1 MVLLNQPDEIRE
13 LVKVFQ
19 SHKTVIPC
27 FCAEN
32 TYTIEGICQGATQA
46 AKQLGLDSILV
57 FIAATGNYHGRQQL
71 ANYTF
76 LNDTREGFLAFR
88 SDLERLG
95 RADGPFPKVRI
106 IPSLDHGQPQSDDFL
121 FDEGRDFWG
130 CVMYDCSTLSLDQ
143 NMEKTTEF
151 VQKYRN
157 DFVIEGCV
165 DEITESGEADNIQLT
180 DPQQA
185 HNYLKQTGVDLL
197 VANLG
202 TEHRA
207 TSANKRYHGELA
219 RKISALTGPVL
230 VLHGTSC
237 LNEDNLKSLCD
248 DGILKVNTW
257 AVLETTGGKELIR
270 YFSDNTTLQT
280 DSPALENLT
289 ETFRRNRIKVPAV
302 ASIVER
308 FISYFGYDRL

>member
-1 MVLLNQPDEIRE
+1 MLLNKADEIRE

-32 TYTIEGICQGATQA
+32 TYTVEGICRGATQA

-71 ANYTF
+71 ANYTS
-76 LNDTREGFLAFR
+76 LKETREGFLAFR
-88 SDLERLG
+88 SDLERLC
-95 RADGPFPKVRI
+95 RPDGPFPHVRVV
-106 IPSLDHGQPQSDDFL
+106 PSLDHGQPQSDDFL

-130 CVMYDCSTLSLDQ
+130 CVMYDCSTLPLEK
-143 NMEKTTEF
+143 NMKKTAEF
-151 VQKYRN
+151 VKKYCN
-157 DFVIEGCV
+157 DFLIEGCV
-165 DEITESGEADNIQLT
+165 DEITESGETDNIQLT

-219 RKISALTGPVL
+219 RKISALTGAVL

-237 LNEDNLKSLCD
+237 LNETNLKSICD
-248 DGILKVNTW
+248 DGILKVKTW
-257 AVLETTGGKELIR
+257 AVLETTGGKDLLR
-270 YFSDNTTLQT
+270 YFADNADVRA
-280 DSPALENLT
+280 DSPQLEYLT
-289 ETFRRNRIKVPAV
+289 ETFRRNRIKTPAV

-308 FISYFGYDRL
+308 FISYFGYQRL